1 MTPDARAA
9 LDNAAI
15 ALENVLREQTLD
27 DMRSASVTANYDTG
41 TLEIDMRVLGIP
53 AQRRAG
59 SEVMGASGRVD
70 TPWAGLEPLRCVAR
84 NRKGERCRHRAI
96 AGGTVCHN
104 HGGAASQ
111 VKAAAARR
119 LETQTALQWAKREL
133 ERTGVEGRT
142 PLEHLESSLEEA
154 ARTYAVWELC
164 CETLVQEQR
173 SGLMGRDRHGQL
185 AIHPYVSEKD
195 AALDRWARISKYA
208 LDAGVAER
216 RVKILQE
223 QGELMASALRAV
235 VGRLELSATAERQAL
250 AWLGEELQKQQRGR
264 TPAQLPAST

>member
-1 MTPDARAA
+1 
-9 LDNAAI
+9 
-15 ALENVLREQTLD
+15 
-27 DMRSASVTANYDTG
+27 
-41 TLEIDMRVLGIP
+41 
-53 AQRRAG
+53 
-59 SEVMGASGRVD
+59 
-70 TPWAGLEPLRCVAR
+70 
-84 NRKGERCRHRAI
+84 
-96 AGGTVCHN
+96 
-104 HGGAASQ
+104 
-111 VKAAAARR
+111 

-142 PLEHLESSLEEA
+142 PLEHLEASLEEA

-185 AIHPYVSEKD
+185 AIHPYVTEKD

-235 VGRLELSATAERQAL
+235 VGRLELSASAERQAL

-264 TPAQLPAST
+264 VPAQLPAST

>member
-1 MTPDARAA
+1 MAVVEVAPA
-9 LDNAAI
+9 
-15 ALENVLREQTLD
+15 V
-27 DMRSASVTANYDTG
+27 RSEAW
-41 TLEIDMRVLGIP
+41 
-53 AQRRAG
+53 
-59 SEVMGASGRVD
+59 
-70 TPWAGLEPLRCVAR
+70 WAGRGHVGRCGKLTQR
-84 NRKGERCRHRAI
+84 GKGPRCRRQATP
-96 AGGTVCHN
+96 GTTVCVK
-104 HGGAASQ
+104 HGSTAPA

-142 PLEHLESSLEEA
+142 PLEHLEASLEEA

-185 AIHPYVSEKD
+185 AIHPYVTEKD

-235 VGRLELSATAERQAL
+235 VGRLELSASAERQAL

-264 TPAQLPAST
+264 VPAQLPAST

>member
-1 MTPDARAA
+1 MPPSGGGVRMRKFSEAWWVEYGEERRCTARTKAGRRCSHP
-9 LDNAAI
+9 AI
-15 ALENVLREQTLD
+15 
-27 DMRSASVTANYDTG
+27 
-41 TLEIDMRVLGIP
+41 
-53 AQRRAG
+53 
-59 SEVMGASGRVD
+59 
-70 TPWAGLEPLRCVAR
+70 
-84 NRKGERCRHRAI
+84 K
-96 AGGTVCHN
+96 GGTVCFAP
-104 HGGAASQ
+104 HGGKAPQ
-111 VKAAAARR
+111 VMAAAARR

-133 ERTGVEGRT
+133 ERVGIEGRT
-142 PLEHLESSLEEA
+142 PLEHLEASLEES

-264 TPAQLPAST
+264 IPAQLPAAT